1 VNERETTSEVI
12 RIDSLSFNYPDG
24 QPALIDVSMVIRQ
37 GETVGIIGPNGA
49 GKSTLLLHLN
59 GIFQSD
65 GAVQVFGMP
74 VRDKNL
80 KIVRVRVGLV
90 FQDPNDQ
97 LFSPTVFEDV
107 AFGPMNMM
115 LPENEVRQRV
125 AKALRWVGMTGYE
138 SRSSHHLSR
147 GEKKRIAIATVL
159 SMNPEVLVLDEPTSD
174 LDPKT
179 KWALVDLL
187 EELPMTKILT
197 THDLEIVRALCRRTI
212 VLDKG
217 RLVAD
222 GPTDSILYD
231 IPMLEAHSLEPSRRV
246 HGIETSRSR
255 LMSSA
260 LTE

>member
-1 VNERETTSEVI
+1 MSKRETRSEVI

-74 VRDKNL
+74 VRNKNL
-80 KIVRVRVGLV
+80 KIIRTKVGLV
-90 FQDPNDQ
+90 FQDPDDQ

-107 AFGPMNMM
+107 AFGPMNMR
-115 LPENEVRQRV
+115 LAEDEVRRRV
-125 AKALRWVGMTGYE
+125 SQALGWVGMTGYE

-159 SMNPEVLVLDEPTSD
+159 SMNPDVLVLDEPTSD
-174 LDPKT
+174 LDPKS

-187 EELPMTKILT
+187 EELPVTKIIT
-197 THDLEIVRALCRRTI
+197 SHDLEIVRALCQRTI
-212 VLDKG
+212 LLDKG
-217 RLVAD
+217 MVAAD
-222 GPTDSILYD
+222 GSTDSILYNV
-231 IPMLEAHSLEPSRRV
+231 PLLEAHSLARPRRTQ
-246 HGIETSRSR
+246 GMEFSNSR